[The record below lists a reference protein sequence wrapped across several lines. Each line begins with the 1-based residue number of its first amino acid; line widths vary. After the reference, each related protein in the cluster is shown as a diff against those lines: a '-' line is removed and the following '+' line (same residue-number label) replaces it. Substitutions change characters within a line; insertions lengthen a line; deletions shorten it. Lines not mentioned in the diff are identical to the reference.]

1 MARGQ
6 TRMCT
11 DARSR
16 SRGGGHRDNRG
27 IAGSGREAR
36 RGGTQILCMS
46 VVGARL
52 QDTIDAVRAAWVE
65 PPVGWGLLG
74 TWRGDTTAGLFSD
87 GRSGA
92 SSTRF
97 RGRLPGCCAACAIR
111 TLAGS
116 ASLPRPA
123 GSRRHILD
131 PAAPRNL
138 DAAPRAPAHRV
149 RRPDPAGAGRAVYAL
164 VHTAMGVAAS
174 ANQSPLM
181 PALRSL
187 AHRRQGAA
195 EVFRPISPD
204 QEPRAGTGTGRAA
217 PRSRPSQRTDAPA
230 DVAGRPA
237 RAAACC

>member
-6 TRMCT
+6 TPMCT

-16 SRGGGHRDNRG
+16 SRGGAHRNNRG

-116 ASLPRPA
+116 AFLPASCWFSEASSRSCRSSESGCCPSGSCSSRTTSLSC
-123 GSRRHILD
+123 GSRSGGLRSGAYGNGRRCVGESNLLNACLEVARPTPTRH
-131 PAAPRNL
+131 R
-138 DAAPRAPAHRV
+138 RGVPAHQSRS
-149 RRPDPAGAGRAVYAL
+149 GA
-164 VHTAMGVAAS
+164 
-174 ANQSPLM
+174 
-181 PALRSL
+181 
-187 AHRRQGAA
+187 
-195 EVFRPISPD
+195 
-204 QEPRAGTGTGRAA
+204 
-217 PRSRPSQRTDAPA
+217 PSGNRD
-230 DVAGRPA
+230 R
-237 RAAACC
+237 

>member
-1 MARGQ
+1 
-6 TRMCT
+6 MCT

-16 SRGGGHRDNRG
+16 SRGGAHRNNRG

-116 ASLPRPA
+116 AFLPASCWFSEASSRSCRSSESGCCPSGSCSSRTTSRSC
-123 GSRRHILD
+123 GSRSGGLRS
-131 PAAPRNL
+131 
-138 DAAPRAPAHRV
+138 
-149 RRPDPAGAGRAVYAL
+149 GAYGN
-164 VHTAMGVAAS
+164 GVAAS

-217 PRSRPSQRTDAPA
+217 PRSRPSQRTAAPA